1 MYIFNNFIM
10 FEYIYIGDDMYKIS
24 PLYYGYSS
32 LEPYIDTHTMGLHYN
47 KHYRNYLNNLNKLL
61 IKNNYDFSY
70 PIEQLY
76 LHLNMFNES
85 DIEDILFNLG
95 GVLNHELY
103 FRIIAPNKNKSDNLP
118 LLSLIKQKYG
128 SYDNF
133 KGEFRKFAKSL
144 KGSGYTSLVMND
156 NNEIYIINTQNQDS
170 PIFYNLIPLI
180 IIDMWEHAYY
190 INYENDKDKY
200 IDAFFD
206 ILNLE
211 EANKLF
217 EFSYRR

>member
-1 MYIFNNFIM
+1 
-10 FEYIYIGDDMYKIS
+10 MYKIS

-47 KHYRNYLNNLNKLL
+47 RHYRNYLNNLNKLL

-70 PIEQLY
+70 PIEQLH
-76 LHLNMFNES
+76 LHIDMFNES
-85 DIEDILFNLG
+85 DRQDILFNLG

-103 FRIIAPNKNKSDNLP
+103 FRIIAPNKRKNDDLP
-118 LLSLIKQKYG
+118 LLRLINHKYG
-128 SYDNF
+128 DFDTF
-133 KGEFRKFAKSL
+133 KSEFKRYAKAL

-156 NNEIYIINTQNQDS
+156 KNDIFILNTQNQDS

-180 IIDMWEHAYY
+180 TIDMWEHAYY

-206 ILNLE
+206 ILNFQE
-211 EANKLF
+211 VNNIF
-217 EFSYRR
+217 EFSYKK

>member
-1 MYIFNNFIM
+1 M
-10 FEYIYIGDDMYKIS
+10 FLINIPIIVEYIYIGDNMYKIS

-61 IKNNYDFSY
+61 IDNNYDFSY
-70 PIEQLY
+70 PIEQLH
-76 LHLNMFNES
+76 LHIDKFNKNT
-85 DIEDILFNLG
+85 IEDILFNLG

-103 FRIIAPNKNKSDNLP
+103 FRIIAPNKNKNDKLP
-118 LLSLIKQKYG
+118 LINIINQKYG
-128 SYDNF
+128 NYNNF
-133 KGEFRKFAKSL
+133 KEEFKKYAKKL
-144 KGSGYTSLVMND
+144 KGSGYTCLVMNE
-156 NNEIYIINTQNQDS
+156 NNEIFIINTQNQDS
-170 PIFYNLIPLI
+170 PIFYNLTPII

-211 EANKLF
+211 EVNKIF
-217 EFSYRR
+217 EFNYRR

>member
-1 MYIFNNFIM
+1 MYT
-10 FEYIYIGDDMYKIS
+10 IS

-47 KHYRNYLNNLNKLL
+47 KHYRNYLNNLNNLL
-61 IKNNYDFSY
+61 IKNNYNFSY

-76 LHLNMFNES
+76 LHLNEFDKN

-103 FRIIAPNKNKSDNLP
+103 FRNIAPKKDKNKNLP
-118 LLSLIKQKYG
+118 LVSVIEQKYG
-128 SYDNF
+128 NYENF
-133 KGEFRKFAKSL
+133 KKEFKDSAKKL
-144 KGSGYTSLVMND
+144 KGSGYTSLVLNQ
-156 NNEIYIINTQNQDS
+156 NNEIFILNTQNQDS

-180 IIDMWEHAYY
+180 ILDMWEHAYY
-190 INYENDKDKY
+190 INYENDKDRY

-211 EANKLF
+211 EANKLY
-217 EFSYRR
+217 EFSYRKN

>member
-1 MYIFNNFIM
+1 MYT
-10 FEYIYIGDDMYKIS
+10 IS

-47 KHYRNYLNNLNKLL
+47 KHYRNYLNNLNNLL
-61 IKNNYDFSY
+61 IKNNYNFSY

-76 LHLNMFNES
+76 LHLNEFDKN

-95 GVLNHELY
+95 SVLNHELY
-103 FRIIAPNKNKSDNLP
+103 FRNIAPKKDKNKDLP
-118 LLSLIKQKYG
+118 LVSVIEQKYG
-128 SYDNF
+128 NYENF
-133 KGEFRKFAKSL
+133 KKEFKDSAKKL
-144 KGSGYTSLVMND
+144 KGSGYTSLVLNE
-156 NNEIYIINTQNQDS
+156 NNEIFILNTQNQDS

-180 IIDMWEHAYY
+180 ILDMWEHAYY
-190 INYENDKDKY
+190 INYENDKGRY

-211 EANKLF
+211 EANKLY
-217 EFSYRR
+217 EFSYRKS

>member
-1 MYIFNNFIM
+1 MYVFNNFIIV
-10 FEYIYIGDDMYKIS
+10 EYIYIGDDMYKIS

-47 KHYRNYLNNLNKLL
+47 KHYRNYLNNLNRLL

-76 LHLNMFNES
+76 LHLNKFSES
-85 DIEDILFNLG
+85 DLNDILFNLG

-103 FRIIAPNKNKSDNLP
+103 FRIIAPNKNKNDNLP
-118 LLSLIKQKYG
+118 LLNLINKKFG

-133 KGEFRKFAKSL
+133 KKEFRESAKNL

-156 NNEIYIINTQNQDS
+156 NNEIFIMNTQNQDS

-211 EANKLF
+211 EVNKIF

>member
-1 MYIFNNFIM
+1 MYT
-10 FEYIYIGDDMYKIS
+10 IS

-47 KHYRNYLNNLNKLL
+47 KHYRNYLKNLNNLL

-76 LHLNMFNES
+76 LHLDEFDKN

-103 FRIIAPNKNKSDNLP
+103 FRNIAPKKDKKKDLP
-118 LLSLIKQKYG
+118 LVSAIENKFG
-128 SYDNF
+128 SYENF
-133 KGEFRKFAKSL
+133 KKEFKDSAKKL
-144 KGSGYTSLVMND
+144 KGSGYTSLVLNE
-156 NNEIYIINTQNQDS
+156 NNEIFILNTQNQDS
-170 PIFYNLIPLI
+170 PIFYNLVPLI
-180 IIDMWEHAYY
+180 ILDMWEHAYY
-190 INYENDKDKY
+190 INYENDKDRY

-211 EANKLF
+211 EANKLY
-217 EFSYRR
+217 EFSYRKS